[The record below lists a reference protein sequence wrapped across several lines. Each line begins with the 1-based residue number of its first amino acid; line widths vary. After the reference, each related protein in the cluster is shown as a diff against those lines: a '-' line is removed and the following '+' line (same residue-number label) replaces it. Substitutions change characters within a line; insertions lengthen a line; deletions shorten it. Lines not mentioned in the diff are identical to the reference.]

1 MTTKEK
7 LIAEVALSRNAIV
20 RDVATVRAEVDVA
33 ERLRQSVKSRPFAWL
48 GSAAALGYMLA
59 GPKRRTKVVVKPG
72 RDTKSPAKPEIRE
85 QRNLVGTAF
94 GLIKLLVP
102 LVRPALSA
110 YAARRIGDFAEKLG
124 K

>member
-1 MTTKEK
+1 MTPKEK
-7 LIAEVALSRNAIV
+7 LVAEVARSRSAIV
-20 RDVATVRAEVDVA
+20 RDVATVRAEIDVA
-33 ERLRQSVKSRPFAWL
+33 QRVRESIKFRPMAWL

-72 RDTKSPAKPEIRE
+72 RNVKKSEERE
-85 QRNLVGTAF
+85 VRGPRNLLGTIVA
-94 GLIKLLVP
+94 LIKLLIP
-102 LVRPALSA
+102 LARPALSA